1 MLGLRS
7 HTVGLSRRN
16 RRHGL
21 AVEEVRPVAVVKHV
35 SGVFPPLSSTSG
47 DRSWS
52 KRWDRSSSEPWFAY
66 PLIKALA
73 AGAYYP
79 RTWWMPPDQGVLFRG
94 ISELGFEPFQV
105 EIEPTLSP

>member
-35 SGVFPPLSSTSG
+35 SGVFPPLVIGPGLRDGIGAAANLGSHT
-47 DRSWS
+47 
-52 KRWDRSSSEPWFAY
+52 
-66 PLIKALA
+66 PL
-73 AGAYYP
+73 
-79 RTWWMPPDQGVLFRG
+79 
-94 ISELGFEPFQV
+94 
-105 EIEPTLSP
+105 